1 LYRTYVQALE
11 SHLKALE
18 GRADRRERELR
29 AVVEDVKATSRLEH
43 ARLQA
48 LHVQQISDK
57 DQQLARF
64 QSDLERL
71 VGALKQWQATA
82 AAGGGAAASKPTH
95 PVQETTLV
103 DNEINYFHQYG
114 SHGIPAPGIR
124 YM

>member
-1 LYRTYVQALE
+1 M
-11 SHLKALE
+11 
-18 GRADRRERELR
+18 
-29 AVVEDVKATSRLEH
+29 EDVKATSRLEH

-82 AAGGGAAASKPTH
+82 AAAGAGAAVSKPSH
-95 PVQETTLV
+95 PIQETTLV
-103 DNEINYFHQYG
+103 DNEINYLRQYG

>member
-1 LYRTYVQALE
+1 VQALE

-82 AAGGGAAASKPTH
+82 AASKPTH
-95 PVQETTLV
+95 PIQETALV

>member
-1 LYRTYVQALE
+1 
-11 SHLKALE
+11 
-18 GRADRRERELR
+18 
-29 AVVEDVKATSRLEH
+29 VVEDVKATSRLEH

-82 AAGGGAAASKPTH
+82 AAGAAVSKSTH
-95 PVQETTLV
+95 PIQETALV

>member
-1 LYRTYVQALE
+1 MSQALE

-29 AVVEDVKATSRLEH
+29 AVVEDMKATSRLEH

-48 LHVQQISDK
+48 LHVQQINEK
-57 DQQLARF
+57 DNQIAQS
-64 QSDLERL
+64 QSDIDRL
-71 VGALKQWQATA
+71 VRALKQLQAV
-82 AAGGGAAASKPTH
+82 AASKSQSQPQQDTA
-95 PVQETTLV
+95 VA

-114 SHGIPAPGIR
+114 SHGIPSPGIR

>member
-1 LYRTYVQALE
+1 M
-11 SHLKALE
+11 
-18 GRADRRERELR
+18 
-29 AVVEDVKATSRLEH
+29 EDVKATSRLEH

-82 AAGGGAAASKPTH
+82 AAGAAVSKPAH
-95 PVQETTLV
+95 PTQETALV

>member
-1 LYRTYVQALE
+1 M
-11 SHLKALE
+11 
-18 GRADRRERELR
+18 
-29 AVVEDVKATSRLEH
+29 EDVKATSRLEH

-82 AAGGGAAASKPTH
+82 AGAAATVSKPIH
-95 PVQETTLV
+95 PMQETALV
-103 DNEINYFHQYG
+103 DNEINYFHQFG

>member
-1 LYRTYVQALE
+1 M
-11 SHLKALE
+11 
-18 GRADRRERELR
+18 
-29 AVVEDVKATSRLEH
+29 EDVKATSRLEH

-57 DQQLARF
+57 DQQLERF
-64 QSDLERL
+64 QCDLERL

-82 AAGGGAAASKPTH
+82 SKP
-95 PVQETTLV
+95 VKGTTLV

-114 SHGIPAPGIR
+114 SHGISAPGIR

>member
-1 LYRTYVQALE
+1 M
-11 SHLKALE
+11 
-18 GRADRRERELR
+18 
-29 AVVEDVKATSRLEH
+29 KATSRLEH

-82 AAGGGAAASKPTH
+82 AGAGASASKPMHST
-95 PVQETTLV
+95 QETTLV
-103 DNEINYFHQYG
+103 DKEINYFHQYG
-114 SHGIPAPGIR
+114 SHGTPAPGIQ

>member
-1 LYRTYVQALE
+1 MYVCANILQALE

-48 LHVQQISDK
+48 MHVQEINDK

-71 VGALKQWQATA
+71 VRALKQWQA
-82 AAGGGAAASKPTH
+82 AASTKPQ
-95 PVQETTLV
+95 QETSLV
-103 DNEINYFHQYG
+103 DNEINYFHQYSSNG
-114 SHGIPAPGIR
+114 NGIPTPGIR